1 MLFLIVACWQNIS
14 AYFEM
19 TDFDNF
25 YQKLL
30 ELAKSYEKKQT
41 MLKINRD
48 LNSDIIKIFGENN
61 DSISKAKNGLED
73 MEELALTTAEHH
85 PYWALLYN
93 CSQIS
98 KTTLEKW
105 DDELSND
112 DLDEL
117 EWLIAQ
123 LQNTCKK
130 LKEQISSTK
139 S

>member
-1 MLFLIVACWQNIS
+1 
-14 AYFEM
+14 M

-25 YQKLL
+25 YQQLL

-61 DSISKAKNGLED
+61 NSISKAKNGLED

-105 DDELSND
+105 NDDLSND

-117 EWLIAQ
+117 EWLIGQ

-130 LKEQISSTK
+130 LKEQVSSTK

>member
-73 MEELALTTAEHH
+73 MEELAITTAEHH

>member
-130 LKEQISSTK
+130 LKEQSSSTK

>member
-25 YQKLL
+25 YQNLL